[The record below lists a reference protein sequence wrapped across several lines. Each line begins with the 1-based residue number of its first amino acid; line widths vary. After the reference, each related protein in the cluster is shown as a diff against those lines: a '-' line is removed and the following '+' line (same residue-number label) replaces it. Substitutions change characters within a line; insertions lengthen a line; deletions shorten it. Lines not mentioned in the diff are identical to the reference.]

1 MNDSQM
7 TKIEQIRR
15 LNRVIEKRT
24 GGAVRPQRFDGY
36 VNLLNRYGTS
46 KDSSEHYQF
55 SKEPMVPDDTLISF
69 YEGNG
74 LFAKIID
81 TPAEEAVKHGFV
93 LNDIKDQKVIDF
105 YEEALDELDWEETAM
120 TALKWMRLFG
130 GSLVVMLV
138 NDGKGIDEPL
148 DWSAIE
154 SIDDLRIYDRSLIT
168 PDYTGMFSYTPK
180 DPFRTRGSRLGM
192 PEYYTIN
199 SKYGTFRVHES
210 RCLIFTNGTLP
221 ENTTNSEYEM
231 WGMPEYV
238 RINRAIL
245 DTELSHR
252 CAPKM
257 LDRSIQAIYKMQGLS
272 QELATEEGET
282 AVLRRLQTI
291 DMARGM
297 LNSIT
302 IDSEGE
308 DYDFKQFQFSGVSEI
323 IDKSC
328 AYLSALTSIPQAILF
343 GAGANG
349 MSSTDDTSMENWYS
363 YVERIQK
370 RTLRGNLR
378 YLLSVVFAA
387 GVATGE
393 IDDVPKIKPEFNSL
407 WSLSE
412 NEQADLELKRA
423 QLQQTKAATAQT
435 YISLEVLDATEVRK
449 KLASTEEFDID
460 TILDTE
466 DIGEDDLFEDI
477 VESSMGDIEDGNSPD
492 AAPAAT
498 KLPQDMTDEERVQ
511 KEIAGDSEDVP
522 EGKIGSVGVIVV
534 SEGKVLCGQRHNTSG
549 YGLLC
554 GPGGHIDNGETPKEA
569 AFRETEEEFGITPT
583 ELIPLGLGP
592 VENDTGL
599 QPMLYLCTSFS
610 GRPKSVDLEIVN
622 PAFRTLEEIENYGEL
637 LFEPFKSGLDVMQH
651 KLLNLDEGIEW
662 TFSDE
667 LGAYVPKAESTFSF
681 ISENPIDKS
690 VKMSKIKLKDISGVN
705 TDFGVKGMKWGEHK
719 EKGGTPVSPKQA
731 KVNLLDALD
740 KGSLK
745 TTIKTKK
752 HNKHIKGSAEYKKAL
767 EKGENQYISTL
778 SITEKEAQKLIDT
791 YSGTGTVRERNGQFK
806 ETFTHSSTI
815 GTYIDKFGNEM
826 ETNRGT
832 IHYSKDGSH
841 IVPAKPHKEATK

>member
-7 TKIEQIRR
+7 TKIEQIKR
-15 LNRVIEKRT
+15 LNRVIAKRT
-24 GGAVRPQRFDGY
+24 GGAVRPERFDGY

-210 RCLIFTNGTLP
+210 RCLVFTNGTLP

-328 AYLSALTSIPQAILF
+328 AYLSALTSIPQTILF
-343 GAGANG
+343 GSGANG

-363 YVERIQK
+363 YIERIQK

-477 VESSMGDIEDGNSPD
+477 VESSVGDIEDGNSPD

-511 KEIAGDSEDVP
+511 KEIAGDGDDAP
-522 EGKIGSVGVIVV
+522 TGKIGSVGVIVV

-554 GPGGHIDNGETPKEA
+554 GPGGHIDEGETPKQA

-592 VENDTGL
+592 VESDTGL
-599 QPMLYLCTSFS
+599 QPMLYLCTSFT
-610 GRPKSVDLEIVN
+610 GKPKSVDLEIVN
-622 PAFRTLEEIENYGEL
+622 PTFRTLEEIEECGSGL
-637 LFEPFKSGLDVMQH
+637 LFKPFKDGIDVMVH
-651 KLLNLDEGIEW
+651 KLSHLDEDIEW
-662 TFSDE
+662 VFAEE
-667 LGAYVPKAESTFSF
+667 LGVYVPKLTFSF

-690 VKMSKIKLKDISGVN
+690 AKMSKIKSKDITEDNDDGGKGSGN
-705 TDFGVKGMKWGEHK
+705 FNHEGVKGQRGGSKAKLSAKDKRKYESRL
-719 EKGGTPVSPKQA
+719 KGKKTSDGVEIKSIRSHAFDRIAERRISPKRIENMLESS
-731 KVNLLDALD
+731 KVTPD
-740 KGSLK
+740 KTYPDSRRCYDVPGSRLVVDYK
-745 TTIKTKK
+745 IGEIVTIEWRKQ
-752 HNKHIKGSAEYKKAL
+752 NK
-767 EKGENQYISTL
+767 
-778 SITEKEAQKLIDT
+778 
-791 YSGTGTVRERNGQFK
+791 
-806 ETFTHSSTI
+806 
-815 GTYIDKFGNEM
+815 
-826 ETNRGT
+826 
-832 IHYSKDGSH
+832 
-841 IVPAKPHKEATK
+841 